1 MSEYLLTKQQLMVK
15 ELTHKIAEEQIKP
28 IAAEIDEKEIF
39 PRESID
45 VLARAGILG
54 CPYPEELGGSGM
66 DFLSFV
72 LAIEEIAKVCGSTAS
87 IVCTHAGVSMYCIEL
102 FGTKEQKERYMPL
115 MAQGHLMGFAL
126 TEANAGSD
134 SSGMLTTAVKD
145 GSNYIINGAKMFIS
159 SAPANDF
166 NIVVAVTGKNAKGRP
181 EFTAFIIDK
190 DTPGFSVGK
199 PVNKLG
205 IRGSLTA
212 ELIFEDC
219 VVSETLVLGTI
230 GKGMK
235 VALASLDAGRI
246 CMGTQALGIAQGAI
260 DETIQ
265 YVNERVQ
272 FRKRISQFQN
282 TQFTL
287 ADLQTKVDAGRMLLW
302 RAAKLKDM
310 GKPFGTEAA
319 MGKLYNSDLAME
331 TTVKCL
337 QFFGGYGYTKEYPIE
352 RMLRDAKITQIYE
365 GTNEI
370 QKMVIGRAVGL
381 N

>member
-1 MSEYLLTKQQLMVK
+1 MSEYFLTKQQLMVK
-15 ELTHKIAEEQIKP
+15 KLAAKIAEEKIKP
-28 IAAEIDEKEIF
+28 IAAEIDEQERF
-39 PRESID
+39 PRENID
-45 VLARAGILG
+45 ILAKAGILG
-54 CPYPEELGGSGM
+54 CHYPEALGGSGM
-66 DFLSFV
+66 DFMSFV

-87 IVCTHAGVSMYCIEL
+87 IVCTHSGVSMHCIEM
-102 FGTKEQKERYMPL
+102 FGTKEQKEKYMPL

-134 SSGMLTTAVKD
+134 SSGMITTAVEEGD
-145 GSNYIINGAKMFIS
+145 HYVVNGAKMFIS

-166 NIVVAVTGKNAKGRP
+166 NIVIAVTGKNAKGRP
-181 EFTAFIIDK
+181 EFTALIIDA

-219 VVSETLVLGTI
+219 IVPKTQVLGQV
-230 GKGMK
+230 GKGMR

-246 CMGTQALGIAQGAI
+246 CMGTQALGIAQGAL

-272 FRKRISQFQN
+272 FRKRIAQFQN

-287 ADLQTKVDAGRMLLW
+287 ADLQARVNAGRMLLW
-302 RAAKLKDM
+302 SAAKLKDM
-310 GKPFGTEAA
+310 GKPYGTEAA

-337 QFFGGYGYTKEYPIE
+337 QFFGGYGYTKEYAIE
-352 RMLRDAKITQIYE
+352 RMMRDAKITQIYE

-370 QKMVIGRAVGL
+370 QKMVIGRAIGL
-381 N
+381 

>member
-1 MSEYLLTKQQLMVK
+1 MSEHLLTKQQVMVK
-15 ELTHKIAEEQIKP
+15 ELARKISEEQIAP
-28 IAAEIDEKEIF
+28 IAAEIDEEEIF

-45 VLARAGILG
+45 VLAKAGILG

-102 FGTKEQKERYMPL
+102 FGTKEQKEHYMPL

-145 GSNYIINGAKMFIS
+145 GDNYIINGAKMFIS

-166 NIVVAVTGKNAKGRP
+166 NIVIAVTGKNAKGRP

-199 PVNKLG
+199 PMNKLG

-219 VVSETLVLGTI
+219 VVPQTQVLGTV

-246 CMGTQALGIAQGAI
+246 CMGTQALGIAQGAL
-260 DETIQ
+260 DETIR

-272 FRKRISQFQN
+272 FGKRISQFQN

-287 ADLQTKVDAGRMLLW
+287 ADLQTRVDAGRMLLW

-331 TTVKCL
+331 TTEKCL

-352 RMLRDAKITQIYE
+352 RMMRDAKITQIYE

-370 QKMVIGRAVGL
+370 QKMVIGRAIGVS
-381 N
+381 

>member
-1 MSEYLLTKQQLMVK
+1 
-15 ELTHKIAEEQIKP
+15 
-28 IAAEIDEKEIF
+28 
-39 PRESID
+39 
-45 VLARAGILG
+45 
-54 CPYPEELGGSGM
+54 
-66 DFLSFV
+66 
-72 LAIEEIAKVCGSTAS
+72 
-87 IVCTHAGVSMYCIEL
+87 MYCIEL
-102 FGTKEQKERYMPL
+102 FGTKEQKEHYMPL

-145 GSNYIINGAKMFIS
+145 GDNYIINGAKMFIS

-166 NIVVAVTGKNAKGRP
+166 NIVIAVTGKNAKGRP

-199 PVNKLG
+199 PMNKLG

-219 VVSETLVLGTI
+219 VVPQTQVLGTV

-246 CMGTQALGIAQGAI
+246 CMGTQALGIAQGAL
-260 DETIQ
+260 DETIR

-272 FRKRISQFQN
+272 FGKRISQFQN

-287 ADLQTKVDAGRMLLW
+287 ADLQTRVDAGRMLLW

-331 TTVKCL
+331 TTEKCL

-352 RMLRDAKITQIYE
+352 RMMRDAKITQIYE

-370 QKMVIGRAVGL
+370 QKMVIGRAIGVS
-381 N
+381 

>member
-1 MSEYLLTKQQLMVK
+1 MSEHLLTKQQIMVK
-15 ELTHKIAEEQIKP
+15 ELARKISEEQIAP
-28 IAAEIDEKEIF
+28 IAAEIDEEEIF

-45 VLARAGILG
+45 VLAKAGILG

-102 FGTKEQKERYMPL
+102 FGTKEQKEHYMPL

-145 GSNYIINGAKMFIS
+145 GDNYIINGAKMFIS

-166 NIVVAVTGKNAKGRP
+166 NIVIAVTGKNAKGRP

-199 PVNKLG
+199 PMNKLG
-205 IRGSLTA
+205 IRGALTA

-219 VVSETLVLGTI
+219 VVPQTQVLGTV

-246 CMGTQALGIAQGAI
+246 CMGTQALGIAQGAL
-260 DETIQ
+260 DETIR

-272 FRKRISQFQN
+272 FGKRISQFQN

-287 ADLQTKVDAGRMLLW
+287 ADLQTRVDAGRMLLW

-331 TTVKCL
+331 TTEKCL

-352 RMLRDAKITQIYE
+352 RMMRDAKITQIYE

-370 QKMVIGRAVGL
+370 QKMVIGRAIGVS
-381 N
+381 